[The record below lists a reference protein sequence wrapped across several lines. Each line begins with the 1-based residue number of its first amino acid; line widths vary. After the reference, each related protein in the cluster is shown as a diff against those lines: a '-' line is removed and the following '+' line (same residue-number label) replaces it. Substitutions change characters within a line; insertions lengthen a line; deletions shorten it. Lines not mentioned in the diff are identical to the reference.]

1 MDMKTYELLVKNSV
15 TAMKYVS
22 KKTQKN
28 RHHFCPFCCS
38 RKFWKLGDG
47 RRRCQRC
54 HKAFHDLTGRWWNKV
69 NLPMDV
75 WLRIV
80 KLFEL
85 ELSARKIAI
94 QTGLAYNTVHK
105 ALMTLRHSIL
115 AHAND
120 GERIILSGEIEL
132 DESYFGGRR
141 KGNRGRGAE
150 GKIPVFGI
158 LSRKGRVSVSMVPDV
173 KGATL
178 LDLTVKMVRRGSI
191 VYTDK
196 YKAYDSLMF
205 CGYRHLSVDHS
216 SKFSDGKVHI
226 NGLEGFWSWAKERL
240 LKHHGISPQWFPLYL
255 KELEFRYNHR
265 HDPDL
270 FERLVDYMSDLIPT
284 YDYGEED
291 Q

>member
-1 MDMKTYELLVKNSV
+1 
-15 TAMKYVS
+15 
-22 KKTQKN
+22 
-28 RHHFCPFCCS
+28 
-38 RKFWKLGDG
+38 
-47 RRRCQRC
+47 
-54 HKAFHDLTGRWWNKV
+54 
-69 NLPMDV
+69 MDV

-120 GERIILSGEIEL
+120 GERIIFSGEIEL

-141 KGNRGRGAE
+141 KGTVVVGRKARFPFWNTFSQGSSFRFH
-150 GKIPVFGI
+150 G
-158 LSRKGRVSVSMVPDV
+158 SRCQRRNP
-173 KGATL
+173 

-226 NGLEGFWSWAKERL
+226 NGLEGFGAGPRNAYSNIMA
-240 LKHHGISPQWFPLYL
+240 FPSVVS
-255 KELEFRYNHR
+255 FV
-265 HDPDL
+265 
-270 FERLVDYMSDLIPT
+270 FERVGIPL
-284 YDYGEED
+284 
-291 Q
+291 